1 MDARHRTLIWSC
13 LLGATGICSAQ
24 QDAPESAQAAPPV
37 VQAKEPPVVT
47 VEGSWTQYAGGAVS
61 GPVESDIRLGGRF
74 DASIVISGRAV
85 GATDALKLNLLPEC
99 VYGQNI
105 NGAPG
110 AGLLLPLNSGL
121 QFPSPDGEDCDL
133 SLNIGYRFSGGTT
146 VTVGKINTQAN
157 SRATPLVGGGSLD
170 GFQHG
175 FLPTPPTFIS
185 QRTLLGVLV
194 TIPTNGPSIT
204 VGLWDPVSAVNR
216 SNLKDA
222 FSEGVAGQFVLSFPV
237 KFSGKDGNQ
246 KFTLMGSTQE
256 GLDLSTLPDAD
267 LPPGSETFLQKSGRW
282 HAQYSFHQYI
292 AQDRENPAHGWGV
305 FGRIGLWD
313 ANPHAV
319 PPHGCAGC
327 HRKPADSR
335 QTGRQVRNCLV
346 HAIDEPRPQ
355 ACTGSHDPS
364 RERERHRGLLHV
376 RLSKALAPDHQRGV
390 CRPGIRECRQ
400 VLVRWVQDAR
410 PVLLGIVG
418 LRRSKFEEFLATS
431 VAWDIAFRVAL
442 WIAIAVTT
450 AYAVV
455 VPADIRFVQ
464 HFASSARTLMPVLR
478 QLGRFDPH
486 SRNARFSTEGAGIQ
500 ASDHPAS

>member
-1 MDARHRTLIWSC
+1 M
-13 LLGATGICSAQ
+13 
-24 QDAPESAQAAPPV
+24 
-37 VQAKEPPVVT
+37 
-47 VEGSWTQYAGGAVS
+47 
-61 GPVESDIRLGGRF
+61 
-74 DASIVISGRAV
+74 
-85 GATDALKLNLLPEC
+85 
-99 VYGQNI
+99 YGQNI

-246 KFTLMGSTQE
+246 KFTLMGSTQD

-313 ANPHAV
+313 ANPTPFRRMAV
-319 PPHGCAGC
+319 LGVIGNPPI
-327 HRKPADSR
+327 P
-335 QTGRQVRNCLV
+335 GRQEDRFGIAWFTLSMSQDLKR
-346 HAIDEPRPQ
+346 ALEATTPL
-355 ACTGSHDPS
+355 GSESGIEVFYTFDFRKRLRLTINAEYVDPAFENVDRS
-364 RERERHRGLLHV
+364 LFVGFRTHV
-376 RLSKALAPDHQRGV
+376 P
-390 CRPGIRECRQ
+390 
-400 VLVRWVQDAR
+400 
-410 PVLLGIVG
+410 
-418 LRRSKFEEFLATS
+418 FF
-431 VAWDIAFRVAL
+431 
-442 WIAIAVTT
+442 
-450 AYAVV
+450 
-455 VPADIRFVQ
+455 
-464 HFASSARTLMPVLR
+464 
-478 QLGRFDPH
+478 
-486 SRNARFSTEGAGIQ
+486 
-500 ASDHPAS
+500 